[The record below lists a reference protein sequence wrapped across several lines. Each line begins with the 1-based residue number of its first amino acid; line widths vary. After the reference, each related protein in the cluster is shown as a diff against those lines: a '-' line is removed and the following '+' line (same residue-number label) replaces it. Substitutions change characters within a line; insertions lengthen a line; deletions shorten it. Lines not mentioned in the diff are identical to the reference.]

1 MDAGSKPSRKGTE
14 QLVGEVNEQLKL
26 MQATELAAEGQFEQ
40 ALTVLNTLPKSVQ
53 TNGSVADLR
62 ARIAAQQ
69 GDIKSAESYWSRA
82 VEADPENP
90 TYKASLERVRA
101 DLNRPSLLR
110 WNYRALGIVFVSI
123 IAVVLLYL
131 SFTALW
137 QIQATQAALV
147 ERIDSIEKK
156 VVENWV
162 VGDDSAYPGMSELA
176 QKVLSLEETLSDEM
190 DVINQ
195 ELSTQGDHLAG
206 MSATQLEIL
215 SQLSRDTLEP
225 IDISLA
231 GIQTQV
237 DGGLI
242 RIRFEEG
249 LFLYGS
255 TLREGGREMILDLGQ
270 ALNPYLS
277 NYHISVIGFTDD
289 NERESGLGSLLNLL
303 RAERVVELLA
313 QATNLAVEDLAIELP
328 GDRPAPYSNTS
339 LQNRLRN
346 RTVLILLTP
355 LAQ

>member
-14 QLVGEVNEQLKL
+14 QLVGDVNEQLKL

-40 ALTVLNTLPKSVQ
+40 ALTVLDTLPKSVQ
-53 TNGSVADLR
+53 TSGSVADLR

-69 GDIKSAESYWSRA
+69 GDLKSAETYWSSA
-82 VEADPENP
+82 VAVDPANP
-90 TYKASLERVRA
+90 TYQASLKHVRT
-101 DLNRPSLLR
+101 DLKRPSLLR
-110 WNYRALGIVFVSI
+110 WNYRALGIVLVSI
-123 IAVVLLYL
+123 VGVILLYL
-131 SFTALW
+131 SFNVLW
-137 QIQATQAALV
+137 HIQSTQIALV
-147 ERIDSIEKK
+147 ERIESLEMI
-156 VVENWV
+156 VVENLA
-162 VGDDSAYPGMSELA
+162 VGDDSAYSGLSDLA
-176 QKVLSLEETLSDEM
+176 EKVLSLEETLSDDV

-195 ELSTQGDHLAG
+195 ELSTQGDHLAV
-206 MSATQLEIL
+206 MSAAQLEIL
-215 SQLSRDTLEP
+215 SKFSGDTLEQT
-225 IDISLA
+225 DVSLA

-237 DGGLI
+237 EGGLI

-277 NYHISVIGFTDD
+277 SYHISVIGFTDD
-289 NERESGLGSLLNLL
+289 NEREFGQVSLLSLL
-303 RAERVVELLA
+303 RAERVVGLLA

-328 GDRPAPYSNTS
+328 GDRPAPYPNTS